1 MRTHDTIKYVISLLL
16 LVLIISRIFQ
26 FIFQTGETIIY
37 QIVLIDPE
45 ETYNIIEGIVIVALL
60 FLLTIP
66 ILLLVIIIYI
76 TLSLMNALNKESK
89 LITNI
94 TIFFCVISVILNVRA
109 IIITIDYGMSIFYIV
124 HLIGYIIVIALLVLS
139 RRI

>member
-26 FIFQTGETIIY
+26 FIFQPGETVIY
-37 QIVLIDPE
+37 QIILIDPN
-45 ETYNIIEGIVIVALL
+45 ETVNIIEGLVIVALL

-66 ILLLVIIIYI
+66 ILFFATLIYFY
-76 TLSLMNALNKESK
+76 LSLKNTFNKESK
-89 LITNI
+89 KITNI

-109 IIITIDYGMSIFYIV
+109 IIITIDYGMSMFYIL
-124 HLIGYIIVIALLVLS
+124 HLIGYIIVTALLVLS

>member
-26 FIFQTGETIIY
+26 FIFQPGETVIY
-37 QIVLIDPE
+37 QIILIDPN
-45 ETYNIIEGIVIVALL
+45 ETVNIIEGLVIVALL

-109 IIITIDYGMSIFYIV
+109 IIITIDYGMSMFYIL
-124 HLIGYIIVIALLVLS
+124 HLIGYIIVTALLVLS